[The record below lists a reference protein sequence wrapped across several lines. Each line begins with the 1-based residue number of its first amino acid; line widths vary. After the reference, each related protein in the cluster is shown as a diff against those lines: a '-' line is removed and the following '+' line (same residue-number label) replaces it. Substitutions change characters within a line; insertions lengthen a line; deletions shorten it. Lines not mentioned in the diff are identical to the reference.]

1 MSSRIPVGRIAGA
14 HGVRGQVKVQSFTE
28 NPATIGALGPLSDEG
43 GTRRFVVIPT
53 GTAKDGL
60 IARIEGI
67 SDRDA
72 AEGLRGVVL
81 HVERDRLPGTGEE
94 EYYQADLIGLRAE
107 RLDGADLGS
116 VVAVHDFGA
125 GDVLEIKGTDGRT
138 EMLPFTRTV
147 IPTVDVAG
155 GRIVVDPP
163 FAVETTAETDEVE
176 P

>member
-1 MSSRIPVGRIAGA
+1 MSSRIPVGRISGA
-14 HGVRGQVKVQSFTE
+14 HGVRGQVRLQSFTVE
-28 NPATIGALGPLSDEG
+28 PRTVGALGPLFDEG
-43 GTRRFVVIPT
+43 GTRRFVVTPV
-53 GTAKDGL
+53 GTVRDAL

-72 AEGLRGVVL
+72 ADALRGVVL
-81 HVERDRLPGTGEE
+81 HVDRDRLPDTGEE
-94 EYYQADLIGLRAE
+94 EFYHADLIGLRAE

-125 GDVLEIKGTDGRT
+125 GDVLEVKGADGRT
-138 EMLPFTRTV
+138 EMLPFTKAV
-147 IPTVDVAG
+147 VPTVDVAG

-163 FAVETTAETDEVE
+163 FAVETTVETDGVE